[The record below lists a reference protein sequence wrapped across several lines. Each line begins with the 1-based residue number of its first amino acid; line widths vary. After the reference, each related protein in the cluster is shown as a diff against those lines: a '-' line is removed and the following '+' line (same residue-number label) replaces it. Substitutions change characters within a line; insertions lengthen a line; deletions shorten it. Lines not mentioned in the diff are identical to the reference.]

1 MPIVRKR
8 KSKITDIAF
17 YEQGKSQKMADSLI
31 VELMDHMGKHGS
43 SEEDLENINRFA
55 VNKKLLIKF
64 PQSRYYF
71 FLNIASGRCGQ
82 TC

>member
-1 MPIVRKR
+1 MKQVPIAGKR

-55 VNKKLLIKF
+55 VNKQIINQSF
-64 PQSRYYF
+64 PYYDIF
-71 FLNIASGRCGQ
+71 FKNI
-82 TC
+82 

>member
-55 VNKKLLIKF
+55 VNKRTINQSF
-64 PQSRYYF
+64 PNRDI